1 MCTNYRGISVIPSIA
16 RLFSSILSKKIEKEI
31 SSLSEEQSGFRLGR
45 SCLDNIHCLR
55 QIIEKCK
62 SRNVDLY
69 LTFIDLEKAYDSVPR
84 SKLWEAMRR
93 VNIKEKWINIVKK
106 LYKNTEAKIKIGKMV
121 TQNILVNKG
130 LKQGC
135 GLSPILFNI
144 YLEQA
149 LHTWYKKCSGMGIE
163 IGDDNLHSLL
173 YADDQIL
180 ITQDEEDN
188 EYMLR
193 KLKEEYNRWGL
204 DINFNKTECMCIGR
218 TLMDITID
226 GDKIKSCNNFKYLG
240 SIISNTGTCDED
252 INSRIIM
259 GKKATKA
266 LHSVIWN
273 SNIRQEIKKRIF
285 HTVVENIVLYGG
297 EMWPQTK
304 KSETKYERWKWTI

>member
-1 MCTNYRGISVIPSIA
+1 
-16 RLFSSILSKKIEKEI
+16 
-31 SSLSEEQSGFRLGR
+31 
-45 SCLDNIHCLR
+45 
-55 QIIEKCK
+55 
-62 SRNVDLY
+62 
-69 LTFIDLEKAYDSVPR
+69 
-84 SKLWEAMRR
+84 
-93 VNIKEKWINIVKK
+93 
-106 LYKNTEAKIKIGKMV
+106 MV

-304 KSETKYERWKWTI
+304 KNQRQNTNGGNGLYEEMFTFNTV